1 MWRVRTG
8 AEGLLYAYV
17 DESQRSGRY
26 LLCVVVVEAA
36 EAGRL
41 RRSLRG
47 LLLPGQ
53 RRLHFK
59 KESPRRR
66 KMLIDSLV
74 RLAVDATVCQCRLT
88 PGRRAEQARR
98 MCFTSAVRDLQDRGV
113 DSCMF
118 IESRGSLDRIDNET
132 IVAAPRARPSVSF
145 GHLMPNE
152 DPLLWLPDCFAW
164 PVGAGGDWLRRMRG
178 ASTVRRRTVS

>member
-1 MWRVRTG
+1 MRRVRTG

-26 LLCVVVVEAA
+26 LLCAVVVEAA
-36 EAGRL
+36 ETRRL

-59 KESPRRR
+59 KESARRR
-66 KMLIDSLV
+66 RVLIDNLV
-74 RLAVDATVCQCRLT
+74 RLAVDATIYQCRLT

-98 MCFTSAVRDLQDRGV
+98 VCLTSAVRDLQDRGV

-118 IESRGSLDRIDNET
+118 IESRGSLDWIDNET
-132 IVAAPRARPSVSF
+132 IVAARRPQPSVSF
-145 GHLMPNE
+145 EHLMPNE

-164 PVGAGGDWLRRMRG
+164 PVGAGGDWQRRIRR
-178 ASTVRRRTVS
+178 APTVRLRTVS